1 MKRIPRYDNHIGS
14 ELTKYGN
21 YAYDKLW
28 RENGCPANIVLGEP
42 NLDCFGAEQKVRYG
56 HPGSRSTDNIHLR
69 GKFGKADWTDSVI
82 KTFKLAFTFLQQ
94 TNLKHYKKRYGID
107 LSL

>member
-1 MKRIPRYDNHIGS
+1 MAIMP
-14 ELTKYGN
+14 
-21 YAYDKLW
+21 DKIW

-42 NLDCFGAEQKVRYG
+42 NLDCFGAERKVRYG

-94 TNLKHYKKRYGID
+94 INLKHYKKRYGTD
-107 LSL
+107 LLPGVPRPCLTTQFQ